1 MLFYTFL
8 IIHFLHSVTLHA
20 TRPIISLFAD
30 SQGASAMI
38 IGILFSVYAFF
49 PMLMAIRVGK
59 WLDQYGSWKIA
70 FIGGSG
76 VLLSLLIPFFYPG
89 LGTLF
94 FLQIFMGFSQLCIT
108 VSLQKTVGN
117 LPGNRD
123 KLIAT
128 FTFTGAMGGLVG
140 PLLSG
145 FSYDHFGFQVSIGI
159 SAVITLAS
167 LCIGLALGRD
177 SWKSGQSVYK
187 MIPEE
192 PGSTW
197 QMLRHVNLRKAL
209 IISGLVLYSKDLFVA
224 YFPIYATHLGMTP
237 SYIGLLLS
245 ISAGVAMTVR
255 LVQFWLVK
263 TFGRGKILF
272 ITLLISGFTFLLIPF
287 TTVPVFLGILSAL
300 LGAGLGLGQPLS
312 LVYALKVSPE
322 GRQGEVLGM
331 RLTFNRASQ
340 FTAPILFGG
349 IGGLLGL
356 FPIFWVSGGI
366 LLLGAYFTR
375 LTPAN
380 KTNVF
385 SQDELNKNST

>member
-1 MLFYTFL
+1 MFFYSFLF
-8 IIHFLHSVTLHA
+8 IHFLYSTTLHG

-30 SQGASAMI
+30 SQGATAMI
-38 IGILFSVYAFF
+38 IGILFSVYAFL

-59 WLDQYGSWKIA
+59 WLDQYGSRRMI
-70 FIGGSG
+70 FLGGSG
-76 VLLSLLIPFFYPG
+76 VFLSLIVPFFYPG

-94 FLQIFMGFSQLCIT
+94 FLQILMGFSNLFIS
-108 VSLQKTVGN
+108 VALQKTVGN
-117 LPGNRD
+117 LPGHRD

-128 FTFTGAMGGLVG
+128 YTFTGSMGGLVG

-145 FSYDHFGFQVSIGI
+145 FSYDHFGYQVTIGI
-159 SAVITLAS
+159 SAVVTVAA
-167 LCIGLALGRD
+167 LCIGLALGRL
-177 SWKSGQSVYK
+177 SWRSGESVYK
-187 MIPEE
+187 TKSKGI
-192 PGSTW
+192 GSTW
-197 QMLRHVNLRKAL
+197 QLLRHVNLRKAL
-209 IISGLVLYSKDLFVA
+209 LISGLVLYSKDLFVA

-237 SYIGLLLS
+237 SNIGILLS
-245 ISAGVAMTVR
+245 VSAGMSMTVR

-263 TFGRGKILF
+263 TFGRGRVLF
-272 ITLLISGFTFLLIPF
+272 ITLLISGSTFLLIPF
-287 TTVPVFLGILSAL
+287 TSVPIFLGILSAL

-380 KTNVF
+380 KTNVY
-385 SQDELNKNST
+385 SPDELNKNSI